1 MLKLTKSVSNENYP
15 LSPQTS
21 SVRKLTLT
29 VQPSN
34 PVDLGKSYL
43 LVKNTLS
50 TTLRGQ
56 GVVRNVGWGSQLA
69 EDKTVMYPNSVQIR
83 TASLSVD
90 GSMVEYSEDLNIR
103 IVNLDGYSKGCDELR
118 KLANVGKYGFQRV
131 EGHKIAALDG
141 SAVPM
146 MDGHYLSPFVDR
158 PVDADGHMTDF
169 ATYKE
174 LPGVIH
180 LSDIFEFCASA
191 GQLNLA
197 GRTVKIELQFED
209 RFELLAEVLNYP
221 CDQDGNAPTTR
232 DDMTFPLAAATA
244 TLADGDP
251 IDPAALPADPEY
263 KIDSI
268 QTFRAVSE
276 VPFYVG
282 QPVAFWL
289 NQAQPAQGGQ
299 NIGQI
304 TQIHHAADTGIAT
317 IYFKKYNVGGVITS
331 NGAAVTDAVFVANI
345 WAAGAGVCVG
355 MTGVYDPKLVAGGN
369 DQLTWRTGANSLL
382 GAGIAST
389 YQITGIECVM
399 CEVLGQSVPKKT
411 VEYLQFNRDM
421 DTIAAGQ
428 TYYQKS
434 FPIDPMCVAAFA
446 VAPPAKIAGARNQN
460 MWWVSE
466 QFGVSSGVSF
476 RNLMNGQQLYS
487 HDIVFSRNAQNVEP
501 LHLDRM
507 EMAFDAIEAS
517 QMNMTTT
524 QQLVV
529 TDGTGQHCLIAEAV
543 PMSEPQ
549 QQFQVRL
556 SMVQN
561 TDPRTIY
568 LFKAVVKSA
577 TL

>member
-1 MLKLTKSVSNENYP
+1 MLKLTKSQSNENYP
-15 LSPQTS
+15 LTPQIS

-34 PVDLGKSYL
+34 PVDLTKSYL
-43 LVKNTLS
+43 IVKNTLT

-56 GVVRNVGWGSQLA
+56 GVVRNVGWGTQLA

-103 IVNLDGYSKGCDELR
+103 VVNMDGYSKGCDELR

-131 EGHKIAALDG
+131 EGHKIPALDG
-141 SAVPM
+141 SAVPL

-158 PVDADGHMTDF
+158 PVDANGHMTAT

-209 RFELLAEVLNYP
+209 RFELTAEVINYP
-221 CDQDGNAPTTR
+221 CDQSDVVPTTYN
-232 DDMTFPLAAATA
+232 DYTFPLATASA
-244 TLADGDP
+244 TLANGDP
-251 IDPAALPADPEY
+251 INPGALPANPEF
-263 KIDSI
+263 KIDTV

-289 NQAQPAQGGQ
+289 NQAEPAEPGY
-299 NIGQI
+299 NVGQI
-304 TQIHHAADTGIAT
+304 TQIHHDAETGVAT
-317 IYFKKYNVGGVITS
+317 IYFKKYNVGGVITAD
-331 NGAAVTDAVFVANI
+331 GGAVTDAQFVANI
-345 WAAGAGVCVG
+345 WAGGAGVCVG
-355 MTGVYDPKLVAGGN
+355 MTGFYDPKLVAGGD
-369 DQLTWRTGANSLL
+369 DQLQWLNGAGSQL
-382 GAGIAST
+382 GAGIATT

-399 CEVLGQSVPKKT
+399 CEILGQEVGKKT

-428 TYYQKS
+428 LYYQKS
-434 FPIDPMCVAAFA
+434 FMLDPMCVAAFA
-446 VAPPAKIAGARNQN
+446 VAPPTKLTGQRNQN
-460 MWWVSE
+460 MWWISE
-466 QFGVSSGVSF
+466 QNGVSSGVSF

-501 LHLDRM
+501 LHLDRL
-507 EMAFDAIEAS
+507 EMAFDAIESS
-517 QMNMTTT
+517 QKNTTTT
-524 QQLVV
+524 QQLMV
-529 TDGTGQHCLIAEAV
+529 TDGTAQHCLIAEAV
-543 PMSEPQ
+543 PMSEAP
-549 QQFQVRL
+549 QQFQIRL
-556 SMVQN
+556 SMAAN
-561 TDPRTIY
+561 EDARTIY
-568 LFKAVVKSA
+568 VFKAVVKSVS
-577 TL
+577 L